1 MNAKANSPV
10 LNPMARQNV
19 YISPSIHPMMN
30 RKFYLEPLS
39 LSSDDSTI
47 SPDTNSDTNSE
58 TNSHPFFS
66 SNDSLTSFEDYRI
79 NIGEEKK
86 QDDHIRLSN
95 YNRGIISSIC
105 CSWCSRN

>member
-1 MNAKANSPV
+1 MNTKTNSPV

-19 YISPSIHPMMN
+19 YISPKLNPMN

-47 SPDTNSDTNSE
+47 SSDTNSDTNSE

-66 SNDSLTSFEDYRI
+66 SNDSLMSLEDYRI

-95 YNRGIISSIC
+95 YKSGIISSIC

>member
-1 MNAKANSPV
+1 MNTKANSPM

-19 YISPSIHPMMN
+19 YISPSLHPMN
-30 RKFYLEPLS
+30 RNFYLEPLS

-47 SPDTNSDTNSE
+47 SSDTNSDTS
-58 TNSHPFFS
+58 SRAFFS
-66 SNDSLTSFEDYRI
+66 SNDSLMSLEDYRI

>member
-1 MNAKANSPV
+1 MNTKTNSPV

-19 YISPSIHPMMN
+19 YISPRLNPIN
-30 RKFYLEPLS
+30 QKFYLEPLS
-39 LSSDDSTI
+39 WSSDDSTI
-47 SPDTNSDTNSE
+47 SSDTNSDTNSE

-66 SNDSLTSFEDYRI
+66 SNDSLMSMEDYRI

-95 YNRGIISSIC
+95 YKSRIISSIC